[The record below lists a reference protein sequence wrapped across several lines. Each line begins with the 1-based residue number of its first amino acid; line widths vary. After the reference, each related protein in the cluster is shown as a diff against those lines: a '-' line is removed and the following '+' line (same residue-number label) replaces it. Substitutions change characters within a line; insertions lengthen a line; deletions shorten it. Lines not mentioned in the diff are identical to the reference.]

1 MLITCVQWICPYRTT
16 GAKDFGE
23 RIHWW
28 GKMHESAVALQQPT
42 AFYGFS
48 PVPFGKELC
57 RFFQKNRGGGFEDDS
72 IWWYTSKFRQSSLS
86 SWSKNHALFFSMTS
100 WCYSNIYLVG
110 DLEHVFSPYIGNF
123 IIPTDE
129 LIFFR
134 GVGIGIGVA
143 ARVPHELLRDPAV
156 NPSGHIVGGA
166 HGSFSWCSSHC
177 HLIGWQPASSTF
189 ALDLVFAIPYQLDS
203 STLTCLLVWTLD

>member
-1 MLITCVQWICPYRTT
+1 MKVPWPFNNLRPCMGFHRFPLGKNCVDSSRKIGAVVLRMIPSDDIPANFDSLHCLH
-16 GAKDFGE
+16 GAKTTLF
-23 RIHWW
+23 
-28 GKMHESAVALQQPT
+28 
-42 AFYGFS
+42 
-48 PVPFGKELC
+48 
-57 RFFQKNRGGGFEDDS
+57 
-72 IWWYTSKFRQSSLS
+72 
-86 SWSKNHALFFSMTS
+86 FFSMTS

-177 HLIGWQPASSTF
+177 HLIG
-189 ALDLVFAIPYQLDS
+189 
-203 STLTCLLVWTLD
+203 